1 MIIYFSGTGNS
12 RYCAEVMAAH
22 LNDELLDSFH
32 FIRDHIA
39 AELISGTP
47 WVFVSP
53 TYAWQ
58 IPHVFRDFIRS
69 GNFEGSRDAYFV
81 MTCGSDI
88 GNAEESL
95 KELCEEKNLT
105 YRGVLEVVMPENY
118 ITLFRAPS
126 PEKAEKMLDLA
137 VPKLKKAVR
146 RIEKLEEFP
155 TSGSGAL
162 NGMKSNLVNRVF
174 YRMFVNDKKYFVKD
188 SCVGCGKCETVCPL
202 ANIRMVEGWPQWG
215 GNCTQCMACINGC
228 PTEAIEYGSRSKG
241 KRRYLCTRE
250 IKR

>member
-1 MIIYFSGTGNS
+1 MIVYFSGTGNS
-12 RYCAEVMAAH
+12 RYCAEVLAAH
-22 LNDELLDSFH
+22 LGDELLDSFH
-32 FIRDHIA
+32 FIRDQIA

-69 GNFEGSRDAYFV
+69 GSFEGSRDAYFV

-95 KELCEEKNLT
+95 KELCNEKEWN

-118 ITLFRAPS
+118 ITMFWAPS

-137 VPKLKKAVR
+137 VPRLKKAVK
-146 RIEKLEEFP
+146 RIETRNDLPK
-155 TSGSGAL
+155 TKGGAL
-162 NGMKSNLVNRVF
+162 NGMKSSLVNRVF
-174 YRMFVNDKKYFVKD
+174 YKMFVNDKKYYTKD
-188 SCVGCGKCETVCPL
+188 SCVSCGKCETVCPL
-202 ANIRMVEGWPQWG
+202 ANIRLVDGRPQWG

-228 PTEAIEYGSRSKG
+228 PVEAIEYGNKSKG